1 MYSMNWLIQIDT
13 ELQRVR
19 PNENPGRT
27 RTTARRIA
35 GIALQQFYH
44 QSSEDFIKLIQSA
57 IDDSALP
64 EDIHSALERLAARLD
79 ANFNSPSVN
88 PIDDAMI
95 IVNFVKDQLTTN
107 K

>member
-1 MYSMNWLIQIDT
+1 MNWFLQIET

-19 PNENPGRT
+19 SDENPGRT

-44 QSSEDFIKLIQSA
+44 QSSEDYIKLIQSA
-57 IDDSALP
+57 IDNAELP
-64 EDIHSALERLAARLD
+64 NDVHSALVRLAARLD
-79 ANFNSPSVN
+79 ANFNSPSVD
-88 PIDDAMI
+88 PIGDAMI
-95 IVNFVKDQLTTN
+95 VVEFVKN